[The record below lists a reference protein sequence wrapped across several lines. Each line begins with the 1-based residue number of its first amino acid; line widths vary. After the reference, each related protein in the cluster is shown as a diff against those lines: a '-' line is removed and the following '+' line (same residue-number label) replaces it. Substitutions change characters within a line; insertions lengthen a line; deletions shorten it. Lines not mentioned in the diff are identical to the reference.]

1 MDLASNSAVLASHG
15 WASFHTT
22 LHCKLQVLP
31 ADPGS
36 GGDGGEGCVSS
47 VFLGCPVG
55 TNDITPRQRE
65 PEIKH
70 TIIRRDSVKNMN
82 DLNPENNYAC

>member
-1 MDLASNSAVLASHG
+1 MAGSSS
-15 WASFHTT
+15 HTT
-22 LHCKLQVLP
+22 PHCKIQVLP
-31 ADPGS
+31 ADPWS

-55 TNDITPRQRE
+55 RNDITPRQRE

-70 TIIRRDSVKNMN
+70 TLIKTHSVKNMMI
-82 DLNPENNYAC
+82 